1 MQPPPNFLAPQPA
14 ARALRSLL
22 IVSSVQLNSSR
33 LPACHGPSNSAS
45 YSELRKALLVQLV
58 SGLRC
63 AVGCRPG
70 LSAALLSAAL
80 ERVEQYSSSSCYIM
94 DRSVECV
101 LIGARGGI
109 EPADL
114 AHELKC
120 CIVQLLFARKLFG
133 ISQSLDVPA
142 HGKALS
148 YVGDSARSNMASA
161 HEDLTS

>member
-1 MQPPPNFLAPQPA
+1 M
-14 ARALRSLL
+14 
-22 IVSSVQLNSSR
+22 SSVQLNGSR
-33 LPACHGPSNSAS
+33 MPACHGPSNSAS

-58 SGLRC
+58 SGLRR
-63 AVGCRPG
+63 AVGCGPG
-70 LSAALLSAAL
+70 LSTAL
-80 ERVEQYSSSSCYIM
+80 ERFEQYSSSSCYIM